1 MSEKIKNPWDLAWS
15 KWWVQQNYKKCEVDD
30 MTLSGNTYHGD
41 EEIDTAESLSEAKY
55 LTEEYKIA
63 FVSGNV
69 YFKRI

>member
-1 MSEKIKNPWDLAWS
+1 MGKEK
-15 KWWVQQNYKKCEVDD
+15 YKIIYR
-30 MTLSGNTYHGD
+30 NTYHGD